1 MKLSIIIPFHKYSQ
15 FLEDA
20 LASLAASD
28 WKEFETILVLDHCAE
43 EVNGLVDEYKEAL
56 TLKTI
61 RLDGDRAGVGAARND
76 GLKAA
81 EGEYVYFLD
90 SDDYVLD
97 DCLGKLMAKAEADH
111 ADVIYGKKRYT
122 WFKRKVYLGSN
133 EDRKTQDDVREL
145 TDDGGE
151 GIKELMKDPAQVE
164 GDEKTRAIHSAMKVR
179 HGLHH
184 VSALHMLLR
193 RSFLEEKKI
202 TFDETTNMYADLS
215 FVTSVLEEAET
226 FAYVPEAVYVKR
238 RHNDPVTMPAIS
250 DVKTKET
257 LKEML
262 LAYEQAKTVLKCR
275 NSKVGR
281 VLDQK
286 LINTFTGAYAT
297 YIKDAKDTQ
306 WVTESVNQWADKL
319 RLLNAAVVESQ
330 PAYKKKMIS
339 AAISGD
345 AAKVVKAAKNRSMLR
360 QLKGM
365 LSSKAAAGKFLYKNI
380 FSKFALKEDYVV
392 FETFMGKN
400 YSDSPKYIYE
410 YLAKHNEKNF
420 KFVWVLNNGTKPP
433 YGAKVIKR
441 MSLSYLYYMAVAKY
455 FVFNVRQPQWFVK
468 REGQVFL
475 ETWHGTP
482 LKRLVFDQEEVT
494 SASPT
499 YKIEFYRQREDWDY
513 LIAANPF
520 STNTFRSCFKFEKEM
535 LEVGY
540 PRNDLMYHPDKDMI
554 SLELKRK
561 LGIPLNKKTILYAP
575 TWRDDEYYK
584 PGQYKFTLRLDLKKM
599 KEELGDEYV
608 VLLRTHHYIAD
619 NLDVSGVEDFAIN
632 LSKYD
637 DITEIYLV
645 SDICITDYSSVFFDY
660 ANLKRP
666 ILFYTYDIEKY
677 RDDLR
682 GFYIDMNTEV
692 PGPLLYSTEE
702 VVDAIKHI
710 DQVTEEYAKTYET
723 FYDRF
728 CGVDDGNASKRTVER
743 VFYGKIK

>member
-20 LASLAASD
+20 LESVAVSGLED
-28 WKEFETILVLDHCAE
+28 FETILVLDHCQE
-43 EVNGLVDEYKEAL
+43 EIAPLVEQYKEEARL
-56 TLKTI
+56 RTLLLEEKT
-61 RLDGDRAGVGAARND
+61 GVSAARNA
-76 GLKAA
+76 GLKEAQ
-81 EGEYVYFLD
+81 GEYVYFLD
-90 SDDYVLD
+90 SDDYVMEDALVSM
-97 DCLGKLMAKAEADH
+97 LSQAEKTEAD
-111 ADVIYGKKRYT
+111 VVYGRKRYS
-122 WFKRKVYLGSN
+122 WFKRKVYSN
-133 EDRKTQDDVREL
+133 SKEERREQDDLREL

-151 GIKELMKDPAQVE
+151 GRKDLMKDPASFGRNEKERAAYALLEVKHGVHSISVLHMMIRKSLLEKQQILF
-164 GDEKTRAIHSAMKVR
+164 DESSAMY
-179 HGLHH
+179 G
-184 VSALHMLLR
+184 
-193 RSFLEEKKI
+193 
-202 TFDETTNMYADLS
+202 DLS
-215 FVTSVLEEAET
+215 FVMQLLEKGEQFNYAPG
-226 FAYVPEAVYVKR
+226 AIYVKR

-250 DVKTKET
+250 DINKKER
-257 LKEML
+257 LVDLLSSYNRAKEML
-262 LAYEQAKTVLKCR
+262 EQKESYGAK
-275 NSKVGR
+275 
-281 VLDQK
+281 VLDEK
-286 LINTFTGAYAT
+286 LIYTLAGGYAT
-297 YIKDAKDTQ
+297 YIKDARDSQ
-306 WVTESVNQWADKL
+306 WLEDSLAQWAKSLQLVSPVVLDKMPGYQKKMA
-319 RLLNAAVVESQ
+319 AAVAKQDV
-330 PAYKKKMIS
+330 KK
-339 AAISGD
+339 AV
-345 AAKVVKAAKNRSMLR
+345 KVAKNRSMLR
-360 QLKGM
+360 QIKGM
-365 LSSKAAAGKFLYKNI
+365 ASSKAAAGKFLYRNI
-380 FSKFALKEDYVV
+380 FSKLPLKKDYVV

-410 YLAKHNEKNF
+410 YLAKHNQKNF

-441 MSLSYLYYMAVAKY
+441 MSLRYLYYMAVSKY
-455 FVFNVRQPQWFVK
+455 FVFNVRQPQWFTK
-468 REGQVFL
+468 REGQIFL

-520 STNTFRSCFKFEKEM
+520 STKTFRSCFKFEKEM

-540 PRNDLMYHPDKDMI
+540 PRNDLMYHPDKEMI
-554 SLELKRK
+554 ALGLKK
-561 LGIPLNKKTILYAP
+561 KMGIPLDKKTILYAP

-584 PGQYKFTLRLDLKKM
+584 PGQYKFTLQLNLKKM
-599 KEELGDEYV
+599 KEALGDEYV

-702 VVDAIKHI
+702 VVDAIQHI
-710 DQVTEEYAKTYET
+710 ESVNEKYKETYEQ
-723 FYDRF
+723 FYERF

-743 VFYGKIK
+743 VFS

>member
-20 LASLAASD
+20 LESVAVSGLED
-28 WKEFETILVLDHCAE
+28 FETILVLDHCQE
-43 EVNGLVDEYKEAL
+43 EIAPLVEQYKEEARL
-56 TLKTI
+56 RTLLLEEKT
-61 RLDGDRAGVGAARND
+61 GVSAARNA
-76 GLKAA
+76 GLKEAQ
-81 EGEYVYFLD
+81 GEYVYFLD
-90 SDDYVLD
+90 SDDYVMEDALVSM
-97 DCLGKLMAKAEADH
+97 LSQAEKTEAD
-111 ADVIYGKKRYT
+111 VVYGRKRYS
-122 WFKRKVYLGSN
+122 WFKRKVYSN
-133 EDRKTQDDVREL
+133 SKEERREQDDLREL

-151 GIKELMKDPAQVE
+151 GRKDLMKDPASFGGSEKERAAYALLEVKHGIHGISVLHMMIRKSLLEKQQILF
-164 GDEKTRAIHSAMKVR
+164 DESSAMY
-179 HGLHH
+179 G
-184 VSALHMLLR
+184 
-193 RSFLEEKKI
+193 
-202 TFDETTNMYADLS
+202 DLS
-215 FVTSVLEEAET
+215 FVMQLLEKGEQFNYAPG
-226 FAYVPEAVYVKR
+226 AIYVKR

-250 DVKTKET
+250 DINKKER
-257 LKEML
+257 LVDLLSSYNRAKEML
-262 LAYEQAKTVLKCR
+262 EQKESYGAK
-275 NSKVGR
+275 
-281 VLDQK
+281 VLDEK
-286 LINTFTGAYAT
+286 LIYTLAGGYAT
-297 YIKDAKDTQ
+297 YIKDARDSQ
-306 WVTESVNQWADKL
+306 WLEDSLAQWAKSL
-319 RLLNAAVVESQ
+319 RLVSPVVLDKMPGYQKKMAAAVAKQDV
-330 PAYKKKMIS
+330 KK
-339 AAISGD
+339 AV
-345 AAKVVKAAKNRSMLR
+345 KVAKNRSMLR
-360 QLKGM
+360 QIKGM
-365 LSSKAAAGKFLYKNI
+365 VSSKAAAGKFLYRNI
-380 FSKFALKEDYVV
+380 FSKLPLKKDYVV

-410 YLAKHNEKNF
+410 YLAKHNQKNF

-441 MSLSYLYYMAVAKY
+441 MSLRYLYYMAVSKY
-455 FVFNVRQPQWFVK
+455 FVFNVRQPQWFTK
-468 REGQVFL
+468 REGQIFL

-520 STNTFRSCFKFEKEM
+520 STKTFRSCFKFEKEM

-540 PRNDLMYHPDKDMI
+540 PRNDLMYHPDKEMI
-554 SLELKRK
+554 ALGLKK
-561 LGIPLNKKTILYAP
+561 KMGIPLDKKTILYAP

-584 PGQYKFTLRLDLKKM
+584 PGQYKFTLQLNLKKM
-599 KEELGDEYV
+599 KEALGDEYV

-702 VVDAIKHI
+702 VVDAIQHI
-710 DQVTEEYAKTYET
+710 ESVNEKYKETYEQ
-723 FYDRF
+723 FYERF

-743 VFYGKIK
+743 VFS

>member
-1 MKLSIIIPFHKYSQ
+1 MKLSIIIPFHRYSQ

-20 LASLAASD
+20 LASVADSHLED
-28 WKEFETILVLDHCAE
+28 YETILVLDHCE
-43 EVNGLVDEYKEAL
+43 EEIQSLVEEYRESAKVR
-56 TLKTI
+56 TLLLEGKT
-61 RLDGDRAGVGAARND
+61 GVGAARNA
-76 GLKAA
+76 GLNAA
-81 EGEYVYFLD
+81 KGEYVYFLD
-90 SDDYVLD
+90 SDDYVLED
-97 DCLGKLMAKAEADH
+97 AISLLLATLENNK
-111 ADVIYGKKRYT
+111 ADVVFGKKRYS
-122 WFKRKVYLGSN
+122 WFKRKVYLNSK
-133 EDRKTQDDVREL
+133 EDRKIQDDLREL

-151 GIKELMKDPAQVE
+151 GTKEQMKDPEEIGGTELEKAIYGLLQVKH
-164 GDEKTRAIHSAMKVR
+164 GIHNI
-179 HGLHH
+179 
-184 VSALHMLLR
+184 SALHMLIR
-193 RSFLEEKKI
+193 RGLLEEKGI
-202 TFDETTNMYADLS
+202 VFDEESRMYSDLI
-215 FVTSVLEEAET
+215 FVMRLLEETEKFSYA
-226 FAYVPEAVYVKR
+226 PEAVYIKR

-250 DVKTKET
+250 DQRGKDTLTDMLFAYNRVKES
-257 LKEML
+257 L
-262 LAYEQAKTVLKCR
+262 R
-275 NSKVGR
+275 NQKGKGAE

-286 LINTFTGAYAT
+286 LIRTLAGGYAT
-297 YIKDAKDTQ
+297 YIKEEKDPAWIRDSVEQ
-306 WVTESVNQWADKL
+306 WCSS
-319 RLLNAAVVESQ
+319 LNKVSMRVLEKQTRYHKKMAAAV
-330 PAYKKKMIS
+330 MNR
-339 AAISGD
+339 D
-345 AAKVVKAAKNRSMLR
+345 AARAIKVAKNRSMLR
-360 QLKGM
+360 QIKGM
-365 LSSKAAAGKFLYKNI
+365 LSSKAAAGKFLYRNI
-380 FSKFALKEDYVV
+380 FSNMPLKKDYVV

-410 YLAKHNEKNF
+410 YLAKHNKKNF

-441 MSLSYLYYMAVAKY
+441 MSLRYLYYMAVSKY
-455 FVFNVRQPQWFVK
+455 FVFNVRQPQWFTK
-468 REGQVFL
+468 REGQIFL

-520 STNTFRSCFKFEKEM
+520 STKTFRSCFKFEKEM

-540 PRNDLMYHPDKDMI
+540 PRNDLMYHPDREFL
-554 SLELKRK
+554 SLELKK
-561 LGIPLNKKTILYAP
+561 KMGIPLDRKTILYAP

-584 PGQYKFTLRLDLKKM
+584 PGQYKFTLQLDLKKM
-599 KEELGDEYV
+599 KEALGKDYV
-608 VLLRTHHYIAD
+608 VILRTHHYIAD

-702 VVDAIKHI
+702 VVDAIRNIESVNDKYR
-710 DQVTEEYAKTYET
+710 ETYEQ

-728 CGVDDGNASKRTVER
+728 CGVDDGNASRRTVER
-743 VFYGKIK
+743 VFG